1 MAVLFVYG
9 CISMALFFTSRR
21 NLFLFYSLY
30 LFLLSIYIFDKNS
43 YTFQIPVNTFTKI
56 FNWYIQVIYHIA
68 YIWFSVSFV
77 NYLTHYPKQKQAIK
91 QYSSILLGLGSVMF
105 VYTLFTSN
113 VDLYID
119 YFTYIHVPMIVVGIL
134 YGIYKTLLVKEP
146 MTSFYIPGLISY
158 IVFSLSA
165 LYLTLYPQPSI
176 EFEPISYLYI
186 GILIETTLFAI
197 GIGYYTQKIYSK
209 SLLIEKKLN
218 YTQNQL
224 REKLR
229 LQLDQTELE
238 NTISKLKIN
247 SLQGQ
252 MNSHFIFNIL
262 NSIKTFIVEN
272 NQEAAVNF
280 LNKYAKLVREYL
292 KGSELETNDLEDE
305 ISTVKLYVEL
315 ENMRLNNTLNFN
327 LNISDDINLRS
338 IKIPTH
344 VLIPF
349 IENSIWKGLF
359 RQKGQKYL
367 SLDITKDNNMVSI
380 MIEDNGIYSTQE
392 YSRNNTNLVKSMLV
406 AEKKIDTYNKS
417 NEDKITY
424 HHELKEDGGLQKL
437 EVPIPSSIK
446 IQI

>member
-43 YTFQIPVNTFTKI
+43 YTFQIPANTFTKI
-56 FNWYIQVIYHIA
+56 FNWYIQVIYHVA

-77 NYLTHYPKQKQAIK
+77 NYLTHYPGHRKVIK
-91 QYSSILLGLGSVMF
+91 QYSYILLGLGSIMF
-105 VYTLFTSN
+105 VYTLITAN
-113 VDLYID
+113 VVLYID
-119 YFTYIHVPMIVVGIL
+119 YFTYIHVPLIILGII

-146 MTSFYIPGLISY
+146 MTSFYFPGLISY
-158 IVFSLSA
+158 IIFSLSA
-165 LYLTLYPQPSI
+165 LYLTLYPDPSI
-176 EFEPISYLYI
+176 SFEPISYLYI
-186 GILIETTLFAI
+186 GILIETSLFAI
-197 GIGYYTQKIYSK
+197 GIGYYTQQIYSK
-209 SLLIEKKLN
+209 SLLVEKELN
-218 YTQNQL
+218 TAQNEL

-262 NSIKTFIVEN
+262 NSIKTFIAEN
-272 NQEAAVNF
+272 NQEAAINF

-292 KGSELETNDLEDE
+292 KGSDLETNDLEDE
-305 ISTVKLYVEL
+305 INTVKLYVEL
-315 ENMRLNNTLNFN
+315 ENMRLNNSLDFK
-327 LNISDDINLRS
+327 LNISEELNLRS

-359 RQKGQKYL
+359 RQKEQKFL
-367 SLDITKDNNMVSI
+367 SLDIGKENNMVVI
-380 MIEDNGIYSTQE
+380 RIEDNGIYSAQE
-392 YSRNNTNLVKSMLV
+392 SSRNNLNLVKSMQV
-406 AEKKIDTYNKS
+406 AEKKIDTFNKS
-417 NEDKITY
+417 NEDKISY
-424 HHELKEDGGLQKL
+424 YHELKEDGGIQKL
-437 EVPIPSSIK
+437 EVPIPSSFK